1 MPAKKG
7 TRPPN
12 AGKGR
17 KKGVPNRHRLPLSTR
32 EALVA
37 FVNRNANN
45 AQALYD
51 RVQKRQPAVALALLA
66 KIAEF
71 VEPKLLRAE
80 VKAELNHTREYT
92 GEVIDITD
100 QIDASRVYQE
110 MIRGDRDARSLNFV
124 VSEQKPVVAPSLPAP
139 VAPPRPRLEVFE
151 AAGKPVDV
159 RFTTR
164 PCIQEPVEVPAVAT
178 DAAPSPAIAA
188 TPARRPTPEAEPE
201 TGGVLASGMVHEHV
215 HTAKADSVCP
225 RCHHLWVIS

>member
-110 MIRGDRDARSLNFV
+110 MIRGDRDARSVNFV
-124 VSEQKPVVAPSLPAP
+124 SKPQAALPAP
-139 VAPPRPRLEVFE
+139 VTPSRPKVQVIE

-164 PCIQEPVEVPAVAT
+164 PCTQEPVEVPAVAA
-178 DAAPSPAIAA
+178 DNAPGAALVEK
-188 TPARRPTPEAEPE
+188 PARRPAPEAEPE
-201 TGGVLASGMVHEHV
+201 TTGGVLASGMQHEHV